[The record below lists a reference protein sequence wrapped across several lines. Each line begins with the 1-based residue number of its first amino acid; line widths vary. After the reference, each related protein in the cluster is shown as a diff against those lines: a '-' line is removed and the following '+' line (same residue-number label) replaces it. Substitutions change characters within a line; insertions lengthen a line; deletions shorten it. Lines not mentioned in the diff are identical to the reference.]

1 MKAYVV
7 IAVAL
12 LVFIVAALILKGVS
26 GMQDD
31 NQDHP

>member
-1 MKAYVV
+1 MKACIV

-12 LVFIVAALILKGVS
+12 LVFIVAALVLKGIS

-31 NQDHP
+31 NQDHS